1 MISGQLNIMNERLNL
16 NATMALR
23 AFENQDY
30 SGLEQYGNE
39 IYNYFVHNPLCIL
52 SLDSPLS
59 IGKVFH
65 VCLGFQ
71 EPDEDIQE
79 VRAENAFLCFSE
91 AINSSNIRIHD
102 EACARIMMLL
112 IREQKHLFG
121 KVEQSCRIEG
131 VNPYSFFAVMDDGLP
146 NDMPM
151 ATNTKMLF
159 TAFYLYDSIIGK
171 ENVGNLFSSVDE
183 KNNFGQVKAHII
195 DNCNLL
201 RKTSSNR
208 KIELGHIVFEKI
220 CERLRKDVLLYANI

>member
-1 MISGQLNIMNERLNL
+1 MNETLDYT
-16 NATMALR
+16 ATMALK
-23 AFENQDY
+23 AFEKQDY
-30 SGLEQYGNE
+30 SELEKYGNS
-39 IYNYFVHNPLCIL
+39 IYNYVVHNPTSIL
-52 SLDSPLS
+52 SLDSPLL

-71 EPDEDIQE
+71 EPNEDIQE

-91 AINSSNIRIHD
+91 SLDSSVNKIHD

-112 IREQKHLFG
+112 IFEQKHLIG

-131 VNPYSFFAVMDDGLP
+131 VNPHSIFAFLHDDGLP
-146 NDMPM
+146 HDMPM

-159 TAFYLYDSIIGK
+159 TAFYIYDSIIDK
-171 ENVGNLFSSVDE
+171 NNICNLFTCPNE
-183 KNNFGQVKAHII
+183 KYNFEQVKAHVL

-201 RKTSSNR
+201 PKISSKR

-220 CERLRKDVLLYANI
+220 CGRIRKDVMLYSNSMN